1 MWGEWS
7 AYGVP
12 AGKLEGGNTEWKID
26 VILPFFVEMT
36 IVAAVSSPEM
46 TALEEASTVIGG
58 C

>member
-7 AYGVP
+7 VYGVP

-26 VILPFFVEMT
+26 VILPVFVEMT
-36 IVAAVSSPEM
+36 TVAAVSPPET
-46 TALEEASTVIGG
+46 TALEEASTVIGR